1 MYGSQLSQAGASQMF
16 VRAVWRDKRLI
27 DSKHSRREV
36 ELPTARDAVLF
47 GMVSKDFPKMTRG
60 LFDR

>member
-1 MYGSQLSQAGASQMF
+1 MGASQMF
-16 VRAVWRDKRLI
+16 VRAIWRDKRLI
-27 DSKHSRREV
+27 GIKQTRREV

>member
-1 MYGSQLSQAGASQMF
+1 MGASQMF
-16 VRAVWRDKRLI
+16 VRAIWRDKRLI
-27 DSKHSRREV
+27 GVKQTRREV

-47 GMVSKDFPKMTRG
+47 GMVSKDFPKMTHG